1 MRRRNETLHS
11 PRLARKERRR
21 KTRRLLFFSI
31 FGAGLAIGIL
41 YIFNTPRFLLS
52 QVAVNG
58 TDETTTK
65 EVRTLAERS
74 LSGTYLGFISR
85 AHPFFYP
92 KIELVGQ
99 VRAAFPQFARVD
111 VSREGLSQLRVEI
124 TPRTPVALWCAKG
137 ACAYLDEES
146 VVFSEAPLGSERLYY
161 QLSGEAIDSKQL
173 KSLLSFFGQ
182 LENQGL
188 VPLQANFT
196 ETGSV
201 VVTLRSGARLFIQE
215 NEGYD
220 TALKRLTVLLRESG
234 LIPRQGTT
242 AELAV
247 DYIDL
252 RYGNKVYF
260 KAR

>member
-1 MRRRNETLHS
+1 
-11 PRLARKERRR
+11 
-21 KTRRLLFFSI
+21 
-31 FGAGLAIGIL
+31 
-41 YIFNTPRFLLS
+41 
-52 QVAVNG
+52 
-58 TDETTTK
+58 
-65 EVRTLAERS
+65 
-74 LSGTYLGFISR
+74 
-85 AHPFFYP
+85 
-92 KIELVGQ
+92 

-111 VSREGLSQLRVEI
+111 ISREGLSQLRVEI
-124 TPRTPVALWCAKG
+124 TPRIPVALWCAEGKE
-137 ACAYLDEES
+137 CAYLDEES
-146 VVFSEAPLGSERLYY
+146 VVFAEALPGSERLYY
-161 QLSGEAIDSKQL
+161 QLSGETIDSQRL
-173 KSLLSFFGQ
+173 KALLSFFGQ

-215 NEGYD
+215 SEGYD
-220 TALKRLTVLLRESG
+220 TALKRLEVLLGESG

-242 AELAV
+242 QELNL